1 MRTLLV
7 PVLIACGWSQSLCA
21 QQLPQR
27 LAPGVPPQSAP
38 AQSAPVQTPPEV
50 QRQTPDTRSQSRI
63 DQLFER
69 LAASRNEAET
79 GNISEQITRIWNRSG
94 SDTLDLLMERVG
106 TAMKA
111 QDQLTAL
118 DLLDSILL
126 LKADWPEAYSRRAA
140 VLFQQKDMD
149 GAMRDLR
156 KSLALEPRHFQALAG
171 VGMIFRQN
179 EQPKQALAAFRAALA
194 INPHFKGI
202 KEAADKLAQE
212 HGDHGI

>member
-1 MRTLLV
+1 MPL
-7 PVLIACGWSQSLCA
+7 PVLA
-21 QQLPQR
+21 QQLPPR
-27 LAPGVPPQSAP
+27 PPVA
-38 AQSAPVQTPPEV
+38 AQTTPQPE
-50 QRQTPDTRSQSRI
+50 RSTPDPRVQSRL

-69 LAASRNEAET
+69 LAASRDEAEA
-79 GNISEQITRIWNRSG
+79 GNISEQIARIWSRSG

-118 DLLDSILL
+118 DLLDSIVL
-126 LKADWPEAYSRRAA
+126 LKSDWPEAYSRRAA
-140 VLFQQKDMD
+140 VLFQQKDLD

-179 EQPKQALAAFRAALA
+179 EQPRQALAAFRAALA

-202 KEAADKLAQE
+202 KEAAEKIAQDY
-212 HGDHGI
+212 GDQGI

>member
-1 MRTLLV
+1 MRYHILPICLLV
-7 PVLIACGWSQSLCA
+7 CVPLPALA
-21 QQLPQR
+21 QQLPPRPPVAAQA
-27 LAPGVPPQSAP
+27 APE
-38 AQSAPVQTPPEV
+38 PE
-50 QRQTPDTRSQSRI
+50 RRTPDPGFQSRL

-69 LAASRNEAET
+69 LAAARNEAEA
-79 GNISEQITRIWNRSG
+79 GNLSEQIARIWNRSG

-106 TAMKA
+106 TAMQA

-126 LKADWPEAYSRRAA
+126 LKSDWPEAYSRRAA
-140 VLFQQKDMD
+140 VLFQQKDLD

-179 EQPKQALAAFRAALA
+179 EQPRQALAAFRAALA
-194 INPHFKGI
+194 INPYFKGI
-202 KEAADKLAQE
+202 KEAAEKLAQE
-212 HGDHGI
+212 HGDQGI

>member
-1 MRTLLV
+1 MLMRFFVVTVLL
-7 PVLIACGWSQSLCA
+7 ACGWSQGLCA

-27 LAPGVPPQSAP
+27 LPPPPAVQPAPDAP
-38 AQSAPVQTPPEV
+38 
-50 QRQTPDTRSQSRI
+50 RQTPDTRSQSRI

-69 LAASRNEAET
+69 LAASRNEAEA

-94 SDTLDLLMERVG
+94 SDTLDLLMERVA

-126 LKADWPEAYSRRAA
+126 LKSDWPEAYSRRAA
-140 VLFQQKDMD
+140 VLFQQKDLD

-194 INPHFKGI
+194 INPYFKGI

-212 HGDHGI
+212 HGDQGI